1 MQDRK
6 IVVAID
12 GPAGAG
18 KSTVARQ
25 VAMELGYLYID
36 TGAMYRAITLKAL
49 RQEILMTDEAALTQL
64 AQDTKISLAYRDHTQ
79 VIYMDSEDV
88 SREIRLP
95 IVSQNVSMVAKV
107 PGVRIEM
114 VRLQRDL
121 AAPGGVVM
129 DGRDI
134 GSYVLPA
141 AECKIFLTASAAER
155 ARRRAG
161 DLEAA
166 GLQVDLNELEQEI
179 AMRDRIDST
188 REMAPLVQADDALL
202 IDSSRMCFVE
212 VVDKVK
218 NCIRERLLSVK

>member
-1 MQDRK
+1 MQNRK

-25 VAMELGYLYID
+25 VAKELGYIYID

-49 RQEILMTDEAALTQL
+49 RQEVQMTDEKALTQL
-64 AQDTKISLAYRDHTQ
+64 TQDTEISIAYHDHTQ
-79 VIYMDSEDV
+79 VIYMDGEDV
-88 SREIRLP
+88 SKEIRLP

-114 VRLQRDL
+114 VKLQRDL
-121 AAPGGVVM
+121 AATGGVVM

-218 NCIRERLLSVK
+218 DCIRESQLAAK